1 MTDSIKISQ
10 ENLDARLGLTLDNY
24 LPLPDIQT
32 TRDDEIAVIGNKFG
46 KDGDTSVKH
55 IRKLI
60 RCGSWTSHTSGLAS
74 DHVQGNVVI
83 LPEALASDFLLYCQR
98 NPKPCP
104 LLAVSEAGDSKLPTL
119 GADINIVRRQR
130 V

>member
-10 ENLDARLGLTLDNY
+10 ENLDARVGHTSDND

-55 IRKLI
+55 IR
-60 RCGSWTSHTSGLAS
+60 
-74 DHVQGNVVI
+74 
-83 LPEALASDFLLYCQR
+83 
-98 NPKPCP
+98 
-104 LLAVSEAGDSKLPTL
+104 
-119 GADINIVRRQR
+119 
-130 V
+130 